1 MKKFYRYKAIDSKGK
16 VQKGEISAMT
26 YSEASLK
33 IKDMKLAVINLEE
46 INSTERSVESMSKQR
61 VYKLKLKELNIFCKQ
76 METMISSGINLTKA
90 LTIYSQQETKVRIRN
105 VLEEMTKWIQK
116 GYNLSQSMRLTG
128 GSFPPL
134 LITMIESGEK
144 TGKIDEVL
152 ARMADHY
159 EKEIKISAKLKNAMI
174 YPIILSVV
182 TIVAIAII
190 MMFVIP
196 VFSDMFTN
204 AGMELPLITRWV
216 MGVSDFFKNFW
227 WAIIIT
233 IILLVVMF
241 LNYRR
246 SKSGREAI
254 DSFKLNFGL
263 IKRQMINIYTA
274 RFTRTLS
281 SLLSSGVSLADS
293 LGAAAKTANNVIIES
308 KIDEMYAGV
317 RKGKTMNVLLNSMGI
332 FPKMMISM
340 IAVGEE
346 TGQLDNMLNKTADYY
361 DSEIENSIDKL
372 LALVEPVMIV
382 VMGIIIGLLV
392 VAIMLPIFQAAK
404 TVR

>member
-1 MKKFYRYKAIDSKGK
+1 MKKFYKYKAIDSKGK

-33 IKDMKLAVINLEE
+33 IKDMKLSVINLEE
-46 INSTERSVESMSKQR
+46 INATERSVESMSKQR

-90 LTIYSQQETKVRIRN
+90 LNIYSQQESKIRIRN

-116 GYNLSQSMRLTG
+116 GYNLSQSMKLTG

-159 EKEIKISAKLKNAMI
+159 EKEIKINAKLKNAMI

-182 TIVAIAII
+182 TIIAIAII

-204 AGMELPLITRWV
+204 AGMDLPLITRWV

-227 WAIIIT
+227 WAILIT
-233 IILLVVMF
+233 LILLIAAFMS
-241 LNYRR
+241 YR
-246 SKSGREAI
+246 KSVKGRESI
-254 DSFKLNFGL
+254 DNFKLNFTL
-263 IKRQMINIYTA
+263 IKNQMINIYTA

-308 KIDEMYAGV
+308 KIDDMYRGV

-346 TGQLDNMLNKTADYY
+346 TGQLDKMLNKTADYY

-404 TVR
+404 TVQ